1 MVMEAEIRRWWESRG
16 GKCQTSSH
24 ERGHFFLRT
33 FMSQDGRTLQTWAI
47 GYKDKPRSPECSP
60 SWPSYNQCDS
70 GPLPSQVV
78 RQPEGE
84 AVIHCGTGASPSTR
98 WKATMVCTGSSSPG
112 ADPRVSQNLVIQSRV
127 HGQQDGEYP
136 EDWQEFT
143 ISDPA
148 CPRPSESQSALWQD
162 PPGDSHPHQ
171 NLRSAILE
179 HIFSHGFQTLL
190 VLRFKS
196 GNLSDSTFIAK
207 AKDLREH
214 S

>member
-1 MVMEAEIRRWWESRG
+1 MVMEEEIRRWWESRG

-33 FMSQDGRTLQTWAI
+33 FMSQEGRTLQTWAI
-47 GYKDKPRSPECSP
+47 GCKDKSRSPECSP
-60 SWPSYNQCDS
+60 SWPSCNQCDS

-78 RQPEGE
+78 RQPEGG
-84 AVIHCGTGASPSTR
+84 AVIHCGTGASPSAR
-98 WKATMVCTGSSSPG
+98 WKATVVHRELK
-112 ADPRVSQNLVIQSRV
+112 PRSRPTCILEPCHSKWSLWAAGWRVPRGLAVIHHLR
-127 HGQQDGEYP
+127 
-136 EDWQEFT
+136 
-143 ISDPA
+143 
-148 CPRPSESQSALWQD
+148 SESQSALWQD